1 MERTLLLT
9 KAQNAEISRDFQTA
23 ARLYKELLNLEPDN
37 LEYLSMKEHNEIHH
51 KKEKEIQ
58 DNGGI

>member
-37 LEYLSMKEHNEIHH
+37 LEYLSSLGSIYVKSKRKSTSLLSKNY
-51 KKEKEIQ
+51 
-58 DNGGI
+58 